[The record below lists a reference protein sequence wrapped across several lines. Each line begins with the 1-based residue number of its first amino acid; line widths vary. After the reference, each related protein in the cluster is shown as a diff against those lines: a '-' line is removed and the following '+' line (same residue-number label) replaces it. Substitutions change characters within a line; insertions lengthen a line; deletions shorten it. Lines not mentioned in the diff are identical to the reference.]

1 MKKIL
6 FVRHARASYPIQTI
20 TDHNRPLSDIGIK
33 EAEIMA
39 KSLLAEKIIP
49 QLYLSSSAKRAV
61 DTSRIILNEINN
73 QLIDTILINDKI
85 YYNGLDGVID
95 SIKEVDLDNKY
106 NFISIFGHNPAFEDI
121 YNSIKG
127 TSFRKFPTCA
137 MVLCSFEV
145 KKWVD
150 FSIKSSSFI
159 WYNHPNNIKY
169 NFK

>member
-6 FVRHARASYPIQTI
+6 FVRHAKASYPSETI
-20 TDHNRPLSDIGIK
+20 TDHNRPLSDAGIK
-33 EAEIMA
+33 EAKIMA
-39 KSLLAEKIIP
+39 KSLLVEKIIP

-61 DTSRIILNEINN
+61 DTSKIIINEINN
-73 QLIDTILINDKI
+73 QSIDSILINDKI
-85 YYNGLDGVID
+85 YYNGLNGVIN
-95 SIKEVDLDNKY
+95 SIKEVDPDNKY
-106 NFISIFGHNPAFEDI
+106 NFISIFGHNPAFENI

-127 TSFRKFPTCA
+127 TSLHKFPTCA

-145 KKWVD
+145 EKWID

-159 WYNHPNNIKY
+159 WYNHPNNVKY